1 VGGFAG
7 DQQVWAAGG
16 GPPLVPE
23 VEVVADRAGGE
34 LVMSKAM
41 AAWEPVVED
50 AARKQGRV
58 PVTLRC
64 ECTPPRSIF
73 ASTGTA
79 IGPNSTSELC
89 SKAFRIS
96 PGQRIG
102 KADQAEPTR
111 SVPVTGTT
119 SR

>member
-1 VGGFAG
+1 M
-7 DQQVWAAGG
+7 AGG
-16 GPPLVPE
+16 CRLFASITAGHDGQDAQVCSRPE
-23 VEVVADRAGGE
+23 IKA
-34 LVMSKAM
+34 MSKAM

-64 ECTPPRSIF
+64 ECIPARAIF

-79 IGPNSTSELC
+79 LGPNFTSEVC
-89 SKAFRIS
+89 CKAFRIP

-102 KADQAEPTR
+102 EADRA
-111 SVPVTGTT
+111 
-119 SR
+119 